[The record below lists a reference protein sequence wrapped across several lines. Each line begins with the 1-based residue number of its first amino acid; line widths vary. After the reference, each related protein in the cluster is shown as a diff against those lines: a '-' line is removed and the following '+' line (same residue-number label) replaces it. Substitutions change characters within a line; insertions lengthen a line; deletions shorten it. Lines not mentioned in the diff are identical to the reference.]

1 MKVLYRTWKC
11 KKCNLRWESY
21 DCADRFIGYICQLN
35 NMSYYYDSK
44 YLQTGIVQLQ
54 DEEVANAVATI
65 YGFYNQDK
73 PYYCDKCRLREMDTD
88 DVYRCK
94 LHHNVSDCCSPS
106 DGYA

>member
-1 MKVLYRTWKC
+1 
-11 KKCNLRWESY
+11 
-21 DCADRFIGYICQLN
+21 
-35 NMSYYYDSK
+35 MSYYYDSK

-65 YGFYNQDK
+65 YGFCNQDK

-94 LHHNVSDCCSPS
+94 LHHNVSDWCSPS
-106 DGYA
+106 DGYT